1 MKNIALF
8 IAAVISAP
16 ALAWTNGDVSKNVDF
31 AGTIT
36 PEQYTQLW
44 EWKVGTGLNDFRHN
58 ITDMN
63 QELKKLTIPVDQ
75 PKLLLTGRTKQTLGG
90 VSPGMGAIPNI
101 ALSDFEKN
109 KIQLQD
115 GGSPDVVY
123 FELPVKDENNHKLG
137 TLKVNA
143 KVAAYSVGPDQYNTK
158 LTATT
163 THIATADN
171 HAFWGGLKTSN
182 ATGHGQTGALLVER
196 LGGEPRNNL
205 AAQVKQF
212 PYLPEPLT
220 GQFVSNTVPK
230 PLLFQ
235 QETNSTKHGIASA
248 SYVMAIDS
256 NQTMEVTFDTPVTA
270 TTKWSAPLN
279 VAVTYN

>member
-1 MKNIALF
+1 MKKIALF

-109 KIQLQD
+109 NIQLQD

-123 FELPVKDENNHKLG
+123 FELPVKDESNHKLG

-143 KVAAYSVGPDQYNTK
+143 KVAAYSVGPNKYDPRQM
-158 LTATT
+158 ATT
-163 THIATADN
+163 MHIASAGN

-182 ATGHGQTGALLVER
+182 ATTHGQTGASLVER
-196 LGGEPRNNL
+196 LGGEPRANL
-205 AAQVKQF
+205 AAQVKNF

-220 GQFVSNTVPK
+220 GQFASNTITI
-230 PLLFQ
+230 PLTFQ
-235 QETNSTKHGIASA
+235 EGLNTTKHGIASA
-248 SYVMAIDS
+248 SYVMAVDS

>member
-1 MKNIALF
+1 MKKIALF

-63 QELKKLTIPVDQ
+63 QELKKLTISVDQ

-101 ALSDFEKN
+101 ALSDFENN

-163 THIATADN
+163 MHIATADN

-182 ATGHGQTGALLVER
+182 VTGHGQTGARLVER

-220 GQFVSNTVPK
+220 GQYVSNPSPR

-235 QETNSTKHGIASA
+235 QATNSTKHGIASA

>member
-1 MKNIALF
+1 MKKIALF

-16 ALAWTNGDVSKNVDF
+16 VLAWTNGDVSKNVDF

-163 THIATADN
+163 MHIATADN

-182 ATGHGQTGALLVER
+182 ATGHGKTGVLLVER

-220 GQFVSNTVPK
+220 GQFVSNTIPK

-235 QETNSTKHGIASA
+235 QATNSTKHGIASA

>member
-1 MKNIALF
+1 MKKIALF

-182 ATGHGQTGALLVER
+182 ATGHGKTGAQLVER

-220 GQFVSNTVPK
+220 GKFVSNISPK

-235 QETNSTKHGIASA
+235 QVTNSTKHGIASA

>member
-1 MKNIALF
+1 MKKIALF

-16 ALAWTNGDVSKNVDF
+16 VLAWTNGDVSKNVDF

-163 THIATADN
+163 MHIATADN
-171 HAFWGGLKTSN
+171 HAFWGGLKTGN
-182 ATGHGQTGALLVER
+182 ATTHGQTGALLVER

-220 GQFVSNTVPK
+220 GQFVSNTSLR
-230 PLLFQ
+230 PLTFQ
-235 QETNSTKHGIASA
+235 QATNSTKHGIASA